1 MTNMFLALAD
11 IHGKTEMLERILKE
25 NPQVGGVFVAGDVT
39 NFGKEKDAEKVL
51 SVFAECLPDAALFFI
66 GGNCDTVAARHSFE
80 KHPGYLEQKC
90 ATLAIGGHPAGDAA
104 TTIRIVGCGGGL
116 LHMGLTPFELTD
128 EELELGLKK
137 AYARCPEKEDE
148 RPVASPPHA
157 LIVLT
162 HTPPKDTLA
171 DLRSTRHLGSHAFA
185 CLLYEYEPLIWI
197 CGHIHEGRSVQ
208 WEGRTLV
215 INPGPAALGS
225 YAILHVGQNLRGLS
239 GMSAAAELR
248 AL

>member
-11 IHGKTEMLERILKE
+11 IHGKTEVLERILKE
-25 NPQVGGVFVAGDVT
+25 NPRVGVVFVAGDVT
-39 NFGKEKDAEKVL
+39 NFGREKEAEKVL

-66 GGNCDTVAARHSFE
+66 GGNCDTIAARRSFE

-90 ATLAIGGHPAGDAA
+90 AAFAIGGFHADDAV
-104 TTIRIVGCGGGL
+104 TTIRIIGCGGGL
-116 LHMGLTPFELTD
+116 LHMGLTPFELRD

-137 AYARCPEKEDE
+137 AYARCAEEE
-148 RPVASPPHA
+148 GVRPMASPPQD
-157 LIVLT
+157 LIILT
-162 HTPPKDTLA
+162 HTPPRDTFA
-171 DLRSTRHLGSHAFA
+171 DLRSTKHLGSHAFA
-185 CLLYEYEPLIWI
+185 SLLYEYAPLLWI

-225 YAILHVGQNLRGLS
+225 YAILHIGQNIHGL
-239 GMSAAAELR
+239 GAAAELR
-248 AL
+248 AV